1 MKLTTREAAGYFRK
15 PDPRR
20 AGLLIHGADASAVDE
35 RRREVALALAGPD
48 AEADM
53 RVTRVAAADLRKD
66 AALLDDAIRAQGFFA
81 GLRLAIVEG
90 AGDGLAPVIAAALND
105 WREGDAVIIVTANAL
120 PARSALRKAF
130 EAHRNA
136 VAVGLYAD
144 PPGRDEVT
152 AVLTAAGVTR
162 VAPDAMEAMMELSRN
177 LDPGDLRQLA
187 EKISL
192 YALDSNAPLS
202 AEDVAACAP
211 LSTEAA
217 MDSLVGIVADGRA
230 QQIGPVLRQLFAQ
243 GTLPVGLCIAAGR
256 YFRTLHRI
264 ATAPGGASAGIE
276 RLRPPIYGPRR
287 DALQRQAGAWRVSD
301 IEAALSEITAT
312 DLQLR
317 STSRAPDHA
326 LVERAL
332 IRIAMRRA
340 ARN

>member
-1 MKLTTREAAGYFRK
+1 MKLNAREAAGYFRK

-20 AGLLIHGADASAVDE
+20 AGLLIHGADPAAVDE

-53 RVTRVAAADLRKD
+53 RVTRIAAADLRKD
-66 AALLDDAIRAQGFFA
+66 PALLDDAMRAQGFFA
-81 GLRLAIVEG
+81 GMRLAIVEG
-90 AGDGLAPVIAAALND
+90 ASDGLAPVIAAALDD
-105 WREGDAVIIVTANAL
+105 WREGDAVMIVTANAL

-130 EAHRNA
+130 EGHRNA

-144 PPGRDEVT
+144 PPGRDEVA
-152 AVLTAAGVTR
+152 AVLAAAGVTQ
-162 VAPDAMEAMMELSRN
+162 VGPDAMDALMDVSRN

-187 EKISL
+187 EKLSL
-192 YALDSNAPLS
+192 YAYDSDAPVS
-202 AEDVAACAP
+202 AADVAACAP
-211 LSTEAA
+211 LSMEAEL
-217 MDSLVGIVADGRA
+217 DTLVGIVAEGRA

-243 GTLPVGLCIAAGR
+243 GTMPVGLCIAAGR
-256 YFRTLHRI
+256 YFRTLHSV
-264 ATAPGGASAGIE
+264 ATAPGGASSGID
-276 RLRPPIYGPRR
+276 RLRPPVYGPRR
-287 DALQRQAGAWRVSD
+287 DALQRQAAAWRVAD

-317 STSRAPDHA
+317 STSRAPEHA

-340 ARN
+340 ARG